1 MIGEDKIM
9 RTVSVRNDQASGV
22 LGRLLLALSNP
33 IPEIAPDLALSS
45 GAAFATD
52 GKVVNSVLGFPG
64 ILRCVVDSNAR
75 RISDEMYLAAADTI
89 ATLTPPGELLPNPLD
104 KHLHQAV
111 AAAVAK
117 QAIQQ
122 GLARAEFVTY
132 VNE

>member
-1 MIGEDKIM
+1 MIGEYKFM
-9 RTVSVRNDQASGV
+9 RTVSVRNDQAPGV

-33 IPEIAPDLALSS
+33 VPEIDPDLALSS

-52 GKVVNSVLGFPG
+52 GKIVNTVLRFPG
-64 ILRCVVDSNAR
+64 ILRGAVDSNAR

-89 ATLTPPGELLPNPLD
+89 APLTPPGELLSNPLD
-104 KHLHQAV
+104 KHLHQSV

-117 QAIQQ
+117 QAIKQ
-122 GLARAEFVTY
+122 GLARAEFVTS